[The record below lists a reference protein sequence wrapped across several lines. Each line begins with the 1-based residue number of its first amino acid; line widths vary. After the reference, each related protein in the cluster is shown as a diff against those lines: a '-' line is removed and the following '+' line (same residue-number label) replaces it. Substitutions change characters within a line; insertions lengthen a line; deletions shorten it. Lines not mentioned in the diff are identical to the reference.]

1 MPLLNAAHKRLKSQ
15 EAAKEVVQEVFIT
28 LFLKKAEIKHTE
40 NIAGYL
46 FTTLRHKILDIIRAD
61 LLHATHHDNIGRQ
74 QERFDSIDNMLEG
87 KELEAVLYRSIQ
99 ALPDKCREAFILSRY
114 EQLPY
119 KTIAAKL
126 NISVNT
132 VEKHIGKALR
142 LLRIQLGEKDLLL
155 ILLVLALT

>member
-1 MPLLNAAHKRLKSQ
+1 MDINLVKY
-15 EAAKEVVQEVFIT
+15 QEVFIT
-28 LFLKKAEIKHTE
+28 LFLKKEEIKHTE

-46 FTTLRHKILDIIRAD
+46 FTTLRHKILDIIRAN
-61 LLHATHHDNIGRQ
+61 LLYATHHDNIGRQ

-119 KTIAAKL
+119 KAIAAKL